1 MSLYN
6 KINLN
11 DESEVF
17 VILKTISR
25 LFFFIIVAVYFLMFI
40 LSLDGGGRL
49 STLNILA
56 AIGGNTFWCMLVV
69 ISLAGSAGICV
80 YMLKKNC
87 LTNSAVTI
95 LSTSFIF
102 TTSIFIILFLKAEF
116 VLDWLYCIYIEIFFN
131 GDFYSGQERVL
142 QTVPFMIRTY
152 FLFLMANL
160 FFILAIL
167 LFSY

>member
-1 MSLYN
+1 M
-6 KINLN
+6 
-11 DESEVF
+11 
-17 VILKTISR
+17 ILKIISR
-25 LFFFIIVAVYFLMFI
+25 LFFFIIVAVYFLVFM

-49 STLNILA
+49 SILNILA
-56 AIGGNTFWCMLVV
+56 AIGGNTFWCVLVV
-69 ISLAGSAGICV
+69 ISLAESAGICV

-102 TTSIFIILFLKAEF
+102 TTSIFVILFLKAEF

-131 GDFYSGQERVL
+131 GDFYSGQEKL
-142 QTVPFMIRTY
+142 LHTVPFMIRTY

-160 FFILAIL
+160 F
-167 LFSY
+167 LFWLSFFFLIKNKTLHKA

>member
-1 MSLYN
+1 M
-6 KINLN
+6 
-11 DESEVF
+11 F
-17 VILKTISR
+17 VILKIISR
-25 LFFFIIVAVYFLMFI
+25 LFFFIIVAVYFLVFM

-49 STLNILA
+49 SILNILA
-56 AIGGNTFWCMLVV
+56 AIGGNTFWCVLVV
-69 ISLAGSAGICV
+69 ISLAESAGICV

-102 TTSIFIILFLKAEF
+102 TTSIFVILFLKAEF

-131 GDFYSGQERVL
+131 GDFYSGQEKLL
-142 QTVPFMIRTY
+142 QTVAFMIRTY

-160 FFILAIL
+160 F
-167 LFSY
+167 LFWLSFFFLIKNKTLHKA